1 MRKLPLLLSLLLAA
15 PAGATEWHA
24 YGPRA
29 LGMGG
34 AGVALGQGA
43 VGAYW
48 NPAGLGQIENP
59 SGLQLPLGAH
69 VELTGTVI
77 EGANDLNQLA
87 EDCKAVNANC
97 TQPNIDAALAKMNQ
111 PDNGLRADIGAGAGL
126 KIKKVVVFLN
136 NFAYVGGL
144 PRMDLVN
151 TSPTAIANETNNS
164 KIVLRGLLV
173 SELGFGYGS
182 ELPFAPG
189 LLAGANLK
197 LMSGQAGYYDFFVLR
212 EDAGGSDSLRKFR
225 DGAKRSVSPG
235 VDVGLLWD
243 MDRTFEGLPMR
254 PRLGLTGR
262 NINNPKFKNPDQARL
277 AGEPDKF
284 SLQGNARAGFAFS
297 PLHFWN
303 IAADLDLTRNL
314 TPIGGVASRQAGV
327 GMEVNVFNRSWINI
341 PLRAGLSRNLAQKG
355 SKTSLTGGFGLNLL
369 HFNVDAA
376 ASVSPARQ
384 QIQSEGESKKIPTNV
399 GVALQIGFMFGGQA
413 EEKPPRPAEPAP
425 APKAAP
431 KEEPRPETPLSPA
444 EAEKV
449 RERAKEAFDALEKE
463 AEKKAP

>member
-1 MRKLPLLLSLLLAA
+1 MRKTSLLLSLLLAA
-15 PAGATEWHA
+15 PAGATEWHV

-34 AGVALGQGA
+34 AGVAMGQGA

-59 SGLQLPLGAH
+59 SGLQVPIGVHA
-69 VELTGTVI
+69 ELTGTVI
-77 EGANDLNQLA
+77 EGANDLNHLA
-87 EDCKAVNANC
+87 DACDTNPGTGDC
-97 TQPNIDAALAKMNQ
+97 TQADIDRALAKMNQ
-111 PDNGLRADIGAGAGL
+111 PDNGLRADVGAGAGL

-136 NFAYVGGL
+136 NFAYVGGV
-144 PRMDLVN
+144 PRMDLVK
-151 TSPTAIANETNNS
+151 TSPAQIAAEQNDS

-173 SELGFGYGS
+173 HELGVGYGQ

-197 LMSGQAGYYDFFVLR
+197 LMSAQAGYHDFFVLR
-212 EDAGGSDSLRKFR
+212 EDAGSGDSMRRFR
-225 DGAKRSVSPG
+225 DGAKRSVQPG
-235 VDVGLLWD
+235 IDAGLLWD
-243 MDRTFEGLPMR
+243 MNRTWEGAPMR

-262 NINNPKFKNPDQARL
+262 NLNNPKFKNPDQARL

-284 SLQGNARAGFAFS
+284 ALQPNVRAGLAFS

-303 IAADLDLTRNL
+303 IAADLDLTRNA
-314 TPIGGVASRQAGV
+314 TPIDGVRSRQAGV

-355 SKTSLTGGFGLNLL
+355 AKTSLTGGFGVNLL
-369 HFNVDAA
+369 HFNVDVAG
-376 ASVSPARQ
+376 SVSPARQ

-399 GVALQIGFMFGGQA
+399 GASLQIGFMFGGA
-413 EEKPPRPAEPAP
+413 PEEKP
-425 APKAAP
+425 APKAEP
-431 KEEPRPETPLSPA
+431 KPAVKPEPTPE

-449 RERAKEAFDALEKE
+449 RERAKQAFDDLKKE
-463 AEKKAP
+463 EEKKAP